1 MKKKLFFSVA
11 CLFISVCSFGQD
23 VNAAGLQGDVIQK
36 GDTAQVTTINDII
49 KMQQEVTSMNFRD
62 SHYRKVWGRKSYLNV
77 AYNNTTLTPDGVV
90 ETGVAYNEGNAPEY
104 KSNWGLSLQVGRNYA
119 LHKRPIANILQFNF
133 DYTFI
138 DLNVNH
144 FKAENDGKDL
154 YDSRAIL
161 PGTTDMFY
169 TPWNLE
175 KYDINYGMA
184 VGPSVTVAPFTHTNY
199 AGLHHLKFNV
209 YFHIGYQAALLYM
222 KKDMDEKQQILIM
235 RGFLVFFLILSV
247 VLALNPPTFIA
258 QLMGISWGALAG
270 AFLAPFLYG
279 LYWKGVTKAAVW
291 ASFAS
296 GILITVLNLFP
307 ATKFIES
314 PINAGAI
321 AMVAG
326 LVVVPVVSLLTPK
339 MDQKEVDKVFD
350 CYNQKHMVE
359 QKYALSGEEN

>member
-222 KKDMDEKQQILIM
+222 KKDMDADVNQEGIADYDADKHEKM
-235 RGFLVFFLILSV
+235 D
-247 VLALNPPTFIA
+247 
-258 QLMGISWGALAG
+258 
-270 AFLAPFLYG
+270 
-279 LYWKGVTKAAVW
+279 KGPKLD
-291 ASFAS
+291 F
-296 GILITVLNLFP
+296 GHGLITSFGFSMTWKAIGIGYEHRSGKLNYKSLDDDYFGDEKY
-307 ATKFIES
+307 KFKS
-314 PINAGAI
+314 STNR
-321 AMVAG
+321 
-326 LVVVPVVSLLTPK
+326 
-339 MDQKEVDKVFD
+339 VFV
-350 CYNQKHMVE
+350 QFRM
-359 QKYALSGEEN
+359 